1 MPAEDRPSVLIV
13 EDDPGVAILQ
23 RRRLERAAFKVT
35 VASDVDGALAALG
48 RGGIGIVLLD
58 YRLGETT
65 GLELHRRLKTSGYEV
80 PVILVS
86 GAMEDAAVVEAL
98 RAGVR
103 DVIVKTTDY
112 LDSLPE
118 AVRGVLAQGG
128 SPRVAA
134 GPPRVGTQVLV
145 VEDEPGTAALEKRRL
160 ERAGYTVRVAASAEE
175 AVAAVRAGDV
185 ALALIDLLLPDGVS
199 GLDLYERWQ
208 AEGLDVPAILVTG
221 HADQAVVIRALRTG
235 FRDFVPKS
243 TDFVEYLGGAVDRV
257 MAQIRVERKLA
268 ESELRL
274 ASVIGTTLDAI
285 LMCDAAGRVVL
296 SNESAQQMFACSAAA
311 LAEQRVTALIPGLS
325 LATTAEPGRFRERR
339 ELEALPC
346 GTARRLPIEVSVT
359 DVVIDQQRL
368 FTVIARDISE
378 RRRGEEERREAD
390 RRKDEFLGM
399 LGHELRNPLAAI
411 MSAGEVLHQ
420 RVTDERTRK
429 LTDVVR
435 RQSRSLSRMVDD
447 LLDMSRVTLGKIDLS
462 RQPMLLGTA
471 VAHAL
476 ESVREKAESA
486 RITLTEDVDAEPV
499 WIHGDPTRI
508 EQVLTNLLTNAIK
521 FTPEGGRVAVAARGD
536 GKQAVVT
543 VTDTG
548 IGMPPALVPR
558 VFDLFVQGDS
568 TLDRARSGLGIGLA
582 LVRQI
587 VAMHGGAVSAE
598 SAGPGRGSVFT
609 VRIPLSAQDV
619 RPEEEPPVSLPVPA
633 ATRRRHVLVVDDQRD
648 VADSLAVLIEG
659 LGHEVRA
666 AYDATKGLALAHEA
680 AVDVI
685 IADIGMPGM
694 SGYDLARSVRG
705 DPALKHVRLIA
716 LTGYGR
722 DEDHARVV
730 AAGFDLHLTKPVAD
744 DALQT
749 ALNQLSTASV
759 TPHA

>member
-1 MPAEDRPSVLIV
+1 MPPDRPNVLIV

-23 RRRLERAAFKVT
+23 RRRLERAGFTVT

-86 GAMEDAAVVEAL
+86 GAMEDAAIVEAL

-103 DVIVKTTDY
+103 DVIVKTSDY

-128 SPRVAA
+128 TARVAA
-134 GPPRVGTQVLV
+134 GSPRGGTEILV
-145 VEDEPGTAALEKRRL
+145 VEDDPGTAALEKRRL
-160 ERAGYTVRVAASAEE
+160 ERAGYMVRIAASAEE
-175 AVAAVRAGDV
+175 AVAAVRSGDI
-185 ALALIDLLLPDGVS
+185 ALALIDLQLPGPMS
-199 GLDLYERWQ
+199 GLDVYERWQ
-208 AEGLDVPAILVTG
+208 AEGVDVPAILVSG

-243 TDFVEYLGGAVDRV
+243 SDFIEELGGAVDRA
-257 MAQIRVERKLA
+257 MAQIQVERKLA

-296 SNESAQQMFACSAAA
+296 SNESAQQMFGCTTAE
-311 LAEQRVTALIPGLS
+311 LAEQRVSALIPGLT
-325 LATTAEPGRFRERR
+325 LATSAEPGRFRERR
-339 ELEALPC
+339 ELEALPAC
-346 GTARRLPIEVSVT
+346 GTALRLPIEVSVT
-359 DVVIDQQRL
+359 DVVIDHQRL
-368 FTVIARDISE
+368 FTVIARDITE
-378 RRRGEEERREAD
+378 RRRAEDERREAD

-420 RVTDERTRK
+420 RLSDERMRK

-471 VAHAL
+471 VMHAL
-476 ESVREKAESA
+476 DSVREKAESA
-486 RITLTEDVDAEPV
+486 GLTLSAEVDAEPA
-499 WIHGDPTRI
+499 WIHGDPTRL

-521 FTPEGGRVAVAARGD
+521 FTPQGGRVTVTAGGD
-536 GKQAVVT
+536 GRQAVVT

-548 IGMPPALVPR
+548 IGMPKALVPR
-558 VFDLFVQGDS
+558 VFDLFVQGDA

-587 VAMHGGAVSAE
+587 VAMHGGTVSAE
-598 SAGPGRGSVFT
+598 SAGPDRGSAFT
-609 VRIPLSAQDV
+609 VRIPLAPQDV
-619 RPEEEPPVSLPVPA
+619 RPEEEPPESLPAPA
-633 ATRRRHVLVVDDQRD
+633 PTRRQHVLVVDDQRD

-659 LGHEVRA
+659 LGHEVRT
-666 AYDATKGLALAHEA
+666 AYDATEALALAREA
-680 AVDVI
+680 GVDVI

-694 SGYDLARSVRG
+694 SGYDLAESVRR
-705 DPALKHVRLIA
+705 DAALKHVRLIA

-749 ALNQLSTASV
+749 ALNQFSASSV
-759 TPHA
+759 TPSA